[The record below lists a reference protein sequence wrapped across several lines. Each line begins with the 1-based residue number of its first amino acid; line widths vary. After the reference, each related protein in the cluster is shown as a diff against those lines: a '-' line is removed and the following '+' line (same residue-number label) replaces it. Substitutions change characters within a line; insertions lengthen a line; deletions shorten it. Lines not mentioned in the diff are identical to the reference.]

1 MARRSTVER
10 GPQPAVRGDRSAAA
24 GEPDGPAAAPRG
36 SLGGWR
42 GAGGRW
48 GVWIGRAILWAVLIV
63 VVVNGVRAIFLR
75 VTQPPSPASTSAQQP
90 SQSSGFPA
98 SLAQAFALQFGQI
111 YLNFDPAHADL
122 RAQQLAAFIPSGA
135 GQQFGWN
142 GAGRMQL
149 QSEQVAGINV
159 QDAHNAL
166 VQLLVRMNGQ
176 LMELSV
182 PIYAASGGMVV
193 SGEPALLPPPAPV
206 NPSSAQAAGSSDLAT
221 QNEFQSSILPAFL
234 TAYAAGDTATL
245 SRYLAKGFSI
255 TGLGGVVSYNSIQSL
270 TVPQGG
276 SKRDITVTV
285 RWQLPSQGGTAQATL
300 DVTYEMTWIYQ
311 SGTWS
316 VETITGSTRQAGQT

>member
-10 GPQPAVRGDRSAAA
+10 GPQSAVRDGKSAV
-24 GEPDGPAAAPRG
+24 PAAPDDPAGKAPGG
-36 SLGGWR
+36 SAGWR

-63 VVVNGVRAIFLR
+63 VVVNGVRAIFAR
-75 VTQPPSPASTSAQQP
+75 ETQAPGPASTSSQQP
-90 SQSSGFPA
+90 TPTSSFPA
-98 SLAQAFALQFGQI
+98 TLAEAFALQFGQV
-111 YLNFDPAHADL
+111 YLNFDQAHASQ

-149 QSEQVAGINV
+149 GSEQIADITV
-159 QDAHNAL
+159 QDADNAL
-166 VQLLVRMNGQ
+166 VKLLVTVNGQ
-176 LMELSV
+176 LMQFSV

-193 SGEPALLPPPAPV
+193 SGEPALLPPPARVSP
-206 NPSSAQAAGSSDLAT
+206 PSPPPGGSSDLTT
-221 QNEFQSSILPAFL
+221 QNEFENFLPSFL
-234 TAYAAGDTATL
+234 QAYAASDTATL
-245 SRYLAKGFSI
+245 GRYITKGFSI
-255 TGLGGVVSYNSIQSL
+255 TGLGGVVSYDSIQSL

-285 RWQLPSQGGTAQATL
+285 RWQLPGQGGTAPATL

-316 VETITGSTRQAGQT
+316 VETITGSTQQAGQT